1 MSDHIDRVLDASV
14 KQDIWSRILL
24 ERARQDEKWGKARER
39 NQTKRQWLTIL
50 MEEVGEV
57 AEAILEG
64 DDANYPVEL
73 VQVAAVCVAAL
84 EDWAAQ
90 EEREHHG

>member
-1 MSDHIDRVLDASV
+1 MSQESVLQGIRSERDQQDA
-14 KQDIWSRILL
+14 
-24 ERARQDEKWGKARER
+24 KWGKASER
-39 NQTKRQWLTIL
+39 CQTKRQWLAIL

-64 DDANYPVEL
+64 DDENYLVEL

-84 EDWAAQ
+84 EDLAAQ
-90 EEREHHG
+90 EERDAF

>member
-1 MSDHIDRVLDASV
+1 MSI
-14 KQDIWSRILL
+14 QGDILQRILA
-24 ERARQDEKWGKARER
+24 ERARQDAKWGVASER

-57 AEAILEG
+57 AEAILES
-64 DDANYPVEL
+64 DDENYPVEL

-84 EDWAAQ
+84 EDLEAQ
-90 EEREHHG
+90 EERDLF